1 MGAVGSGEGVMRAL
15 FELPKRWATRG
26 AGGGLT
32 RSAGQ
37 SSRAGEGRSAEFAL
51 FDRVF
56 SVLGPVAERAA
67 GQPTWLVK
75 PALRRAWREV
85 FDADLGEPTL
95 TWVAQAIQDRQPAAI
110 GWRTPAAARREPP
123 GRPNGSPAGAPR
135 AAEPPP
141 GTGVSTHTRSR
152 RVRST
157 DRRAATNVPG
167 EWRYSDLELP
177 ATGRALARVPEL
189 LGTLLAA
196 WGEDAQ
202 RLVEEAQLVTSAVL
216 ASALDRADPGSW
228 LKLAVAY
235 RLGTLRMRLTVEL
248 AQDTGSTLPTPPVR
262 HRRRAAHV
270 LLDSVAAAWGRRE
283 HPGGE
288 RIWFELRP
296 RTADPDRPRRAR
308 R

>member
-1 MGAVGSGEGVMRAL
+1 MRAL
-15 FELPKRWATRG
+15 FELPKWWATRG
-26 AGGGLT
+26 AGRGPT
-32 RSAGQ
+32 RLAVEG
-37 SSRAGEGRSAEFAL
+37 RPADEGRSAELAL

-110 GWRTPAAARREPP
+110 GWRTPAALDGGSRARPKGSASGARRASEPV
-123 GRPNGSPAGAPR
+123 
-135 AAEPPP
+135 P
-141 GTGVSTHTRSR
+141 GTGVSTDTRPTP
-152 RVRST
+152 VRST
-157 DRRAATNVPG
+157 PRWTIPSFPG

-177 ATGRALARVPEL
+177 ATGRAVARVPEL
-189 LGTLLAA
+189 LGTMLAA
-196 WGEDAQ
+196 WGDDAQ
-202 RLVEEAQLVTSAVL
+202 RLIEDAQLVTSAVL

-228 LKLAVAY
+228 LKLAVTY
-235 RLGTLRMRLTVEL
+235 RLETLRMGLTVEL
-248 AQDTGSTLPTPPVR
+248 AEDTGSTLPTPPAR

-270 LLDSVAAAWGRRE
+270 LLDSVAADWGRRE
-283 HPGGE
+283 HPGGQ

-296 RTADPDRPRRAR
+296 RPADVDRPRLGR
-308 R
+308 